1 MKLLIVGDLHFR
13 PELPYA
19 AAFDDGRR
27 GEWNKAL
34 ETIHKASENADAVVL
49 MGDNLNTRHNHS
61 TVIREFVE
69 FLKGFGDKDVH
80 ILIGNHERYG
90 DSTALDF
97 LERMEH
103 AKWHVYSNPTQCND
117 LGDGTTATF
126 IPFMTSWL
134 AGGTGDFAED
144 ATNFLDTLKP
154 ADVAFFHQGIS
165 GAVTHGTMVDLFNE
179 LVFDAAKLEKLY
191 SRVFSGHIHQHQE
204 LSPITTMTGSVFT
217 MEVGDYTK
225 FVYLYDSKAKT
236 TERIQLPVRGI
247 YKLVNEEHTDE
258 KIPATS
264 IVKCEITERDVY
276 DIDNVKKV
284 LSRFDASVLI
294 EKYPSERKKIDIQ
307 GASIGLDLDSLLQMY
322 AKAKDL
328 SYNTLK
334 EGLDL
339 LKSS

>member
-69 FLKGFGDKDVH
+69 FLKGFGDRDVH

-103 AKWHVYSNPTQCND
+103 ERWHVYSILSQCID
-117 LGDGTTATF
+117 IGDNVKATF
-126 IPFMTSWL
+126 VPFMTPWL
-134 AGGTGDFAED
+134 AGGTGD
-144 ATNFLDTLKP
+144 LVKDTETFMSVLKES
-154 ADVAFFHQGIS
+154 DVAFFHQGIT

-179 LVFDAAKLEKLY
+179 LVLPADGLKKLY
-191 SRVFSGHIHQHQE
+191 KRVFSGHIHQHQE
-204 LSPITTMTGSVFT
+204 LDDVITMTGSVFT

-225 FVYLYDSKAKT
+225 FVYLYDTKTNT

-247 YKLVNEEHTDE
+247 YKLVNGEYSND
-258 KIPATS
+258 KIPENS
-264 IVKCEITERDVY
+264 IVKCELTERDVH
-276 DIDNVKKV
+276 DVDTVKKV